1 MTTMKTTRIVVAAL
15 ALSVAGVASAQ
26 NITGQVVGRVL
37 DAESGKAVVGATVT
51 ASSPGWIDQS
61 VRTDATG
68 YYVIALLPPNHYQV
82 AVQAPGYLEALPRD
96 VQVMIDWR
104 IRNDVRLLSARAGNR
119 PAAERV
125 AQNR

>member
-15 ALSVAGVASAQ
+15 ALAVAGVASAQ

-82 AVQAPGYLEALPRD
+82 AVQAPGYVEALPRD

>member
-1 MTTMKTTRIVVAAL
+1 MTTMKTTRIALAAL
-15 ALSVAGVASAQ
+15 ALAVAGVASAQ

-68 YYVIALLPPNHYQV
+68 YYVISLLPPNHYQV